1 MKTTPQQPAISDY
14 AYIGDC
20 HSSALISKYGSID
33 WCCMPRIDAASCF
46 GRLLD
51 WENGGF
57 CQLAPRRSC
66 ETTRSYIDS
75 TMILQTVFTTEK
87 AQARIID
94 FFSMRKGGSDV
105 PYQQII
111 RIVEGIKG
119 KMKFNLEIVP
129 RFDYGAIK
137 PWIRRYKYTSFIAL
151 GGSNGL
157 LISGDM
163 PMHLQNPHQLSSTF
177 YIESKKRLYL
187 SMIYKKPEE
196 LDAENVEVPAVDE
209 LDWRLSQTESWWRNW
224 ISQGNIPQPFTATK
238 ESQNKSGIT
247 GQPALNAAVTAQ
259 TADADMQT
267 LQPPVISSRY
277 ASLLTRSALVLK
289 ALSNAPTGAIAA
301 AATTSLPECHG
312 GSRNW
317 DYRYSW
323 IRDSYFTVRVLDH
336 LGFVKETD
344 GFRRFIER
352 SSHSSTDG
360 LKTLY
365 GVDGETRLHEF
376 TLPELSG
383 FRGAKPVRIGN
394 AAVDQLQLDIYG
406 GLLDLAW
413 NSVKRGNTLDIDY
426 WKFLVQIVQT
436 VSDLWHQ
443 PDCGIWE
450 MRGEPRHFVHS
461 KVMCWV
467 ALDRGIK
474 LAEQLNKEV
483 PVEQWR
489 QTREAIRQAVEENGY
504 DAQRG
509 VFIQAFGYPHMDAAL
524 LLMPMWGFLDYSDE
538 RIVRTVDAIM
548 QDLMEDGLLYRYPI
562 NSDGLEG
569 TEGVFLPCS
578 FWLVICLARQGR
590 LDAANEIFQ
599 RAVATGNEL
608 ELFAE
613 EYDTKGKEMLGNFPQ
628 ALTHLSLIAAVLS
641 LQYVEN
647 SAKK

>member
-1 MKTTPQQPAISDY
+1 MKITDHQPPISDY

-51 WENGGF
+51 WENGGY
-57 CQLAPRRSC
+57 CQLAPEPAC
-66 ETTRSYIDS
+66 ETTRSYIDG
-75 TMILQTVFTTEK
+75 TMILQTVFSTEK

-94 FFSMRKGGSDV
+94 FFSMRKGGSGA

-111 RIVEGIKG
+111 RILEGISG
-119 KMKFNLEIVP
+119 KMKFHLDLVP

-163 PMHLQNPHQLSSTF
+163 PMHLQSQHQLTSTF
-177 YIESKKRLYL
+177 SIEPQQRLYL
-187 SMIYKKPEE
+187 SMIYRKPEE
-196 LDAENVEVPAVDE
+196 LDAESIEVPAVDE
-209 LDWRLSQTESWWRNW
+209 LDWRLYQTQAWWRNW
-224 ISQGNIPQPFTATK
+224 ICQGNIPQPFAVTA
-238 ESQNKSGIT
+238 ESQYKSGIT
-247 GQPALNAAVTAQ
+247 G
-259 TADADMQT
+259 
-267 LQPPVISSRY
+267 PPVNTTAGKSSTTATGEISSPY
-277 ASLLTRSALVLK
+277 APLLTRSALVLK

-301 AATTSLPECHG
+301 AATTSLPECQG

-323 IRDSYFTVRVLDH
+323 IRDSYFTVRALGW

-365 GVDGETRLHEF
+365 GVDGETRLHEYM
-376 TLPELSG
+376 LLELNG
-383 FRGAKPVRIGN
+383 YRGAKPVRVGN
-394 AAVDQLQLDIYG
+394 AAVDQLQLDIFG

-413 NSVKRGNTLDIDY
+413 NGQRHGSPLDSDY
-426 WKFLVQIVQT
+426 WNFLVQIVTT
-436 VSDLWHQ
+436 VSELWHQ

-450 MRGEPRHFVHS
+450 MRCEPRHFVHS

-474 LAEQLNKEV
+474 LAEFLHKDV
-483 PVEQWR
+483 PLAQWR
-489 QTREAIRQAVEENGY
+489 QTREDIRQAVEENGY
-504 DAQRG
+504 DAKRG
-509 VFIQAFGYPHMDAAL
+509 VFIQAFGYPQMDAAL
-524 LLMPMWGFLDYSDE
+524 LLLPMWGFLDYHDE
-538 RIVRTVDAIM
+538 RVVATVNEIM
-548 QDLMEDGLLYRYPI
+548 QELMEDGLLHRYPA

-569 TEGVFLPCS
+569 SEGVFLPCS
-578 FWLVICLARQGR
+578 FWLVICLAHQDR
-590 LDAANEIFQ
+590 LDLAHEIFQ
-599 RAVATGNEL
+599 RAIATGNDL
-608 ELFAE
+608 GLFSE

-628 ALTHLSLIAAVLS
+628 ALTHLSLIAAALT
-641 LQYVEN
+641 LQRVEN
-647 SAKK
+647 E